1 MIDQIATGDLVVVV
15 EPSPCCGNLSS
26 IGLVFKVQGV
36 NSEPS
41 RCIFCGFVSS
51 YRVAVKESGIV
62 CKISRLKKIPPLSEL
77 ETIEIKEEIPA

>member
-15 EPSPCCGNLSS
+15 KPPRCCVNLSS
-26 IGLVFKVQGV
+26 IGRVFKVQGV

-41 RCIFCGFVSS
+41 QCIFCGFVSS
-51 YRVAVKESGIV
+51 VQVAVKESGIV
-62 CKISRLKKIPPLSEL
+62 CEISRLKKIPPLSEL